1 MNRNFLS
8 DVFIVIAVAIA
19 FIRMDAA
26 FAQPLPEQNVVIPL
40 VEDGIAI
47 YDPALNVLMAMQ
59 IAGCAK
65 LDITPVNYT
74 WTATNDEGCKQ

>member
-1 MNRNFLS
+1 MIRTLLVATLLS
-8 DVFIVIAVAIA
+8 ANVAIA
-19 FIRMDAA
+19 AD
-26 FAQPLPEQNVVIPL
+26 PVLPAEGVVIPL

-65 LDITPVNYT
+65 LDITPINYT
-74 WTATNDEGCKQ
+74 WTKINKEGCK